1 MDRKP
6 YSDDAK
12 HVDEPPLITDAERAA
27 LNIKFEYERAKK
39 LNAMEREADTQADR
53 RGAIELAELRLEVSK
68 LRGVANQLRH
78 ENLMLKRQGLM
89 QSFVSVMNQPL
100 VDLKHDIM
108 AQANAAQNAA
118 PSLPLDWYRAEPMVK
133 MEVPAERK
141 PSILKLAISLTVRF
155 LLVLGAAVFVL
166 AMVAK

>member
-6 YSDDAK
+6 YSDAAK
-12 HVDEPPLITDAERAA
+12 HVDEPALITDAGRAA

-39 LNAMEREADTQADR
+39 LNAMEQEADAQADR

-78 ENLMLKRQGLM
+78 ENLMLKQQGLM
-89 QSFVSVMNQPL
+89 QSMLGVLNQPL

-108 AQANAAQNAA
+108 AQQRDSEQNLAQQ
-118 PSLPLDWYRAEPMVK
+118 DWYREPMVT
-133 MEVPAERK
+133 MITPEEPR
-141 PSILKLAISLTVRF
+141 PSILKLALSLTARAV
-155 LLVLGAAVFVL
+155 LVIGIAVLVLS
-166 AMVAK
+166 MVTK

>member
-6 YSDDAK
+6 CSDDTK
-12 HVDEPPLITDAERAA
+12 HVDEPSLITDAERAA

-39 LNAMEREADTQADR
+39 LNAMEQEADAQADR

-68 LRGVANQLRH
+68 LTGVVNQLRH
-78 ENLMLKRQGLM
+78 ENLMLKHQGLM

-108 AQANAAQNAA
+108 VQQRDSEQNLAQQ
-118 PSLPLDWYRAEPMVK
+118 DWYRAPMV
-133 MEVPAERK
+133 MMVTPGEPR
-141 PSILKLAISLTVRF
+141 PSILKLALSLAFR
-155 LLVLGAAVFVL
+155 LVLVIAVAVTVL
-166 AMVAK
+166 AVVS